1 MAKIF
6 GGSNTVSVNEDPKNL
21 LTGPIIIFTARESL
35 GPITLSL
42 SVGVRRYYRNVLSMS
57 TLPPP
62 GLLEASPAMH
72 LTLDVDRPYSRIW
85 AHAQ

>member
-1 MAKIF
+1 MAKIV

-42 SVGVRRYYRNVLSMS
+42 SVGVRRYRNVLSMS

>member
-6 GGSNTVSVNEDPKNL
+6 GGSNGISVNEDPKNS

-62 GLLEASPAMH
+62 AF
-72 LTLDVDRPYSRIW
+72 SRLPPRRI
-85 AHAQ
+85 